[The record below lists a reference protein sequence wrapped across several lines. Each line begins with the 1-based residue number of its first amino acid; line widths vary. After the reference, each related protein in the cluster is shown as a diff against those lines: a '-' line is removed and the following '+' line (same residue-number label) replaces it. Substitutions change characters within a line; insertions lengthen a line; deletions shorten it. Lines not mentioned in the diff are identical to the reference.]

1 MLMGKIIC
9 MDLQISIPFPNI
21 ITTFLVIMHNNKELF
36 DWINNN
42 FHYPIKA
49 NFHRAN
55 ICTVE
60 NCIAGSPD
68 QFVSNK

>member
-1 MLMGKIIC
+1 
-9 MDLQISIPFPNI
+9 
-21 ITTFLVIMHNNKELF
+21 MHNNKELS

-68 QFVSNK
+68 QFVSNKKEKFRGREQPDDGLNSL